1 MWFVYT
7 SRSAR
12 RGASADLPEVRCV
25 PPLIGLGHFDR
36 PGRELCCWFVVC
48 TNNGLSIHILAA
60 GRWCETREG
69 VFGVPIALA
78 RLPHDRAG
86 LRGFGGPHHGR
97 GHMIVGTCANQQQS
111 GRPRCSTDARVKL
124 EPATGSRTAKINARA
139 RHYCGTSLPHR
150 FLRCDAS
157 FAQLHSVTAYSLWL
171 LNTRRA
177 RSRWAAAS

>member
-60 GRWCETREG
+60 GRWCDPG
-69 VFGVPIALA
+69 KSSLA
-78 RLPHDRAG
+78 FLLLSHGCRMAGRACEASA
-86 LRGFGGPHHGR
+86 GR
-97 GHMIVGTCANQQQS
+97 ITGAGTCANQQQS

-124 EPATGSRTAKINARA
+124 EPALGSRTAKIDARA
-139 RHYCGTSLPHR
+139 RHSCGTSLPHR
-150 FLRCDAS
+150 FLRCDAA
-157 FAQLHSVTAYSLWL
+157 FAWLHSVTASSLWP
-171 LNTRRA
+171 LNTRCA
-177 RSRWAAAS
+177 R